1 MTMKVNAL
9 NPTNTTCIKMFTTID
24 NGVTKTLMRF
34 RHNRWYVQIK
44 NNLHLIN
51 AGAIMKLEEQ
61 YKLDKND
68 KAKAQ
73 EHSDSNIIQFPKLKK
88 DTL

>member
-61 YKLDKND
+61 YKVDQKGKSSYD
-68 KAKAQ
+68 
-73 EHSDSNIIQFPKLKK
+73 DSNIIQFPELKK